1 MFASD
6 ISVERRDEILTK
18 IAQKVVDLRLTP
30 VAIVMLE
37 SGKPLSFVGSQLMVF
52 FQPIVTSVFPFHQYD
67 EVAALLEER
76 TNVESLIQ
84 IIERLEDESRNKK
97 PRKHAPSDG
106 GRGGQAE

>member
-6 ISVERRDEILTK
+6 IPVERREELLGR

-37 SGKPLSFVGSQLMVF
+37 SSKPVSFVGSQVMVF
-52 FQPIVTSVFPFHQYD
+52 LQPIVTSVFPFRQYD

-76 TNVESLIQ
+76 SNVELLIQ
-84 IIERLEDESRNKK
+84 KIEQLEDARPHGKRKDNKN
-97 PRKHAPSDG
+97 SG
-106 GRGGQAE
+106 N